1 MSKLA
6 ADGIPTAVSL
16 RALLLPR
23 QPSYRWRH
31 QQVTTA
37 ELIEAYLANALPDAH
52 RKDPELQKNVSGRKR
67 WRTREELRIT
77 IITRIERTYHR
88 RRRQARLGLSTSIEY
103 GTIMNPVALA
113 ACPPNCH
120 LIVRQSRRSGPRRRR
135 TAIRCRRCWSSCAP

>member
-37 ELIEAYLANALPDAH
+37 ELIEAYLANALLDAH

-113 ACPPNCH
+113 ACPVTFSAAPGS
-120 LIVRQSRRSGPRRRR
+120 SRMSRCRPAGPRHD
-135 TAIRCRRCWSSCAP
+135 RCPQSHS